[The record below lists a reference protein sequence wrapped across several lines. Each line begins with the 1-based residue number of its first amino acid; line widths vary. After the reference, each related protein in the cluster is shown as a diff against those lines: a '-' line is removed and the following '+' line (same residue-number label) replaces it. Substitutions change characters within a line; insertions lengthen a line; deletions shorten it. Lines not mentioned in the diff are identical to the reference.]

1 MCAMPVAGASW
12 PRRDNVVPR
21 PYQRPASTRV
31 SVEICLE
38 SVAGVRAAARAGAD
52 RAELC
57 DNLAVGGT
65 TPSVGAV
72 EAAILAAAEQVADRR
87 QAMGPGWPSNPDA
100 APFGLQVMIRP
111 RGGSFVYDS
120 DERRAM
126 VADVRRIASL
136 ADELEDF
143 TRPVPTSA
151 AGRALPPA
159 VEVGFVVGAL
169 TRTGEVDRGLV
180 RLLAATAGGA
190 PVTFHKAID
199 ELADLEAAYRSLRG
213 LGVNR
218 VLTSGGRDAAGDA
231 LKGAP
236 TLARLVELSHQ
247 GVGPT
252 VIVAGG
258 VRAANVDQVL
268 AATSADEV
276 HLRCSLPGLSHD
288 VPQETD
294 EEAVRCI
301 SSLVHAV
308 KR

>member
-1 MCAMPVAGASW
+1 M
-12 PRRDNVVPR
+12 
-21 PYQRPASTRV
+21 

-57 DNLAVGGT
+57 DNLTVGGT
-65 TPSVGAV
+65 TPSIGAV
-72 EAAILAAAEQVADRR
+72 EAAILAAAEQVTDRR
-87 QAMGPGWPSNPDA
+87 QALGPRWPGNPAA
-100 APFGLQVMIRP
+100 APFGLQIMIRP
-111 RGGSFVYDS
+111 RGGGFVYDS

-151 AGRALPPA
+151 AGRSLPPA

-169 TRTGEVDRGLV
+169 TSAGEVDRGLV

-199 ELADLEAAYRSLRG
+199 ELEDLEAAYRSLRG
-213 LGVNR
+213 LGVHR
-218 VLTSGGRDAAGDA
+218 VLSSGGRAADGDA
-231 LKGAP
+231 LAGAP
-236 TLARLVELSHQ
+236 ALARLVALSHQ

-258 VRAANVDQVL
+258 VRTANVDQVL
-268 AATSADEV
+268 AITSADEV
-276 HLRCSLPGLSHD
+276 HLRCPLPGLSPD
-288 VPQETD
+288 MPQDTD

-301 SSLVHAV
+301 SALVHAV